1 MSNGKTVKEQMGYV
15 RAENKSQ
22 NEKLDKIIVKQDKH
36 ETESNTYREQQA
48 TNTEAIRN
56 INEDKIPL
64 LVKIMLGL
72 VGLAGSAFLLIIG
85 SLIKYIWF
93 TK

>member
-1 MSNGKTVKEQMGYV
+1 MSNGKTLKEQMGYV

-22 NEKLDKIIVKQDKH
+22 NDKLDTIIRNHDKH
-36 ETESNTYREQQA
+36 ERESSIYREQQA
-48 TNTEAIRN
+48 TNTESIRT
-56 INEDKIPL
+56 INEDKIP
-64 LVKIMLGL
+64 MLIKVMFGL

-85 SLIKYIWF
+85 SLIKNIFF